1 MSKITRLE
9 RNRFSILTTD
19 MDHCYV
25 CGAYKQDIHEIYE
38 GSKRIASMKNGCCLP
53 VCRKC
58 HQRFHNDRDFAL
70 VYKKLF
76 QKKFEEVYP
85 DVDFLSIFYKN
96 YL

>member
-38 GSKRIASMKNGCCLP
+38 GSRRIPSMKYGCCLP

>member
-85 DVDFLSIFYKN
+85 DVDFLTIFYKN

>member
-9 RNRFSILTTD
+9 RNRFSILTND

-58 HQRFHNDRDFAL
+58 HQRFHNDRDFAI

-76 QKKFEEVYP
+76 QKEFEKEHTR
-85 DVDFLSIFYKN
+85 DEFISIFYKN